1 MKHFI
6 VIVLLLFAGIAAAA
20 PPSASSSGEATQA
33 ASEAASASNEAA
45 RSADEARRSADDAAR
60 AGNEAARAGEEA
72 AREAAEAKKMAELQ
86 TRMNELAQR
95 MAELSVKVG
104 DQASAS
110 ALRYLSDSK
119 RGMLG
124 VVLDDD
130 ANGMR
135 VSAVTPD
142 GPAERAGIRDGDV
155 ITAIDDSS
163 VRDGGTDKI
172 VDNLVAGKQI
182 SVSVL
187 RDGKRL
193 QFRVTPQRFQ
203 ASDWQALARTA
214 QAAAQRSL
222 AQLNSPEFRK
232 QLDTAAR
239 QSLAEVN
246 SPEFRKQLDR
256 SIEEAMKQSEKARA
270 DIGAQWGK
278 GFILKGQWFAPWWG
292 LNLASLNPELGRYF
306 GTDQGALVLSNDA
319 QRYPG
324 LQAGDVITQVNGSA
338 VAKPEDA
345 MRALQALPID
355 KPVRLTVLRHGK
367 QLAVQLKTPPRWDLL
382 PPVPPAPPAPLTPA
396 APAAPAPSPAPK
408 SPAAP
413 PAPAVPSAPPA
424 KHTG

>member
-6 VIVLLLFAGIAAAA
+6 VIVLLLFAGIATAA
-20 PPSASSSGEATQA
+20 PPSASSSDEAAQA
-33 ASEAASASNEAA
+33 ASEAARASSEAA
-45 RSADEARRSADDAAR
+45 RSADEAVR
-60 AGNEAARAGEEA
+60 AGNEAARAGTEA
-72 AREAAEAKKMAELQ
+72 AREAADAQKLAEMQ

-95 MAELSVKVG
+95 MAELSVKMG

-135 VSAVTPD
+135 VSAVSPD

-155 ITAIDDSS
+155 ITAIGGSS
-163 VRDGGTDKI
+163 VRSGDTDTI

-193 QFRVTPQRFQ
+193 QFHVTPQRFQ
-203 ASDWQALARTA
+203 ASDWEALARTA

-232 QLDTAAR
+232 QLDTAAQ

-256 SIEEAMKQSEKARA
+256 SIEEAMKQSERARA
-270 DIGAQWGK
+270 DIAAQWGK
-278 GFILKGQWFAPWWG
+278 GFTLKGHWFAPWWG

-324 LQAGDVITQVNGSA
+324 LQAGDVITEVNGSA

-345 MRALQALPID
+345 MRALQALPMD

-367 QLAVQLKTPPRWDLL
+367 RLAVQLKTPPRWDLL
-382 PPVPPAPPAPLTPA
+382 PPVPPAPPAPLAPAAPVAPAPLPVPKPPAAPVAPPTPA
-396 APAAPAPSPAPK
+396 APAAPAA
-408 SPAAP
+408 
-413 PAPAVPSAPPA
+413 PA
-424 KHTG
+424 KHMR